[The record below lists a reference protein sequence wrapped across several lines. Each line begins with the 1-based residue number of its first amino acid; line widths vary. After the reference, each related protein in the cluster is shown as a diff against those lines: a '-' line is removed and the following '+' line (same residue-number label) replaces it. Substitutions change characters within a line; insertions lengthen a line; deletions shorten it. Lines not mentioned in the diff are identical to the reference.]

1 MIIRKIALLLVVVLT
16 GFAATAQT
24 ATTWTVDPA
33 HSAIT
38 FKIKH
43 MGLTFVP
50 GEFDKFTGT
59 MTASNADFSDAKIS
73 FTADVN
79 SINTG
84 ITKRDDHLRSADFF
98 EVEKYPEIKFVST
111 SFTKATKP
119 TNNKSKADKQ
129 NDFYELK
136 GNLTIKDVTK
146 PVTFKV
152 IYGGKVV
159 DQQGNPKIGF
169 TAKSNINRLDYNVKY
184 DPTGQGVA
192 KDVDI
197 VIYLE
202 MAPKK

>member
-1 MIIRKIALLLVVVLT
+1 MIMRKMTLFVAMLFT
-16 GFAATAQT
+16 GMVAFAQT
-24 ATTWTVDPA
+24 ATTWSVDPA

-43 MGLTFVP
+43 MGITFVP
-50 GEFDKFTGT
+50 GKFDKFTGT
-59 MTASNADFSDAKIS
+59 MTASKADFSDAKIN
-73 FTADVN
+73 FTADVK

-84 ITKRDDHLRSADFF
+84 VGMRDDHLRSADFF
-98 EVEKYPEIKFVST
+98 EAEKYPEMKFVST
-111 SFTKATKP
+111 SFTKASKAA
-119 TNNKSKADKQ
+119 KSKSKTGKLG
-129 NDFYELK
+129 DFYELK

-152 IYGGKVV
+152 IYGGKAA

-169 TAKSNINRLDYNVKY
+169 TAKSTINRLDYNVKY

-202 MAPKK
+202 MAPQK